1 MNTCHHFPM
10 KRRYLTGL
18 AIGWLT
24 LALVGAGGAPARA
37 DDFYAGKTIS
47 LYAGRPPGGAVDAEM
62 RLVAQFLGNEIP
74 GHPRVLPL
82 NMPGAGGVVLGNYLY
97 NVAPKD
103 GLTLGVPGRTSFI
116 LSAVGGNPN
125 VHYDLSQFNWVGSA
139 ASSNF
144 MLWMR
149 TGSGVTTLEQLR
161 QSKKVLVIGGSG
173 NGNSDTV
180 VPELLLKYEKLPFKV
195 IRGYPGTSDEVL
207 AMQRGEID
215 GLFTERAGFPTDPV
229 ASKLALPVFQ
239 TLPLEANLPL
249 TRDVSAD
256 PRAKALI
263 DLYTVTMRV
272 GLALVA
278 PPGVPPERVKILR
291 DAYLRVVTNKEYI
304 AEATK
309 RGFAVG
315 KPNPGEEIRAYLQKS
330 FANVTPATK
339 AEFLTYT
346 H

>member
-1 MNTCHHFPM
+1 MN
-10 KRRYLTGL
+10 RRLLSSL
-18 AIGWLT
+18 AILGALT
-24 LALVGAGGAPARA
+24 LSLGTAMPSRA
-37 DDFYAGKTIS
+37 ADFYAGKTIS

-74 GHPRVLPL
+74 GHPRVIPL
-82 NMPGAGGVVLGNYLY
+82 NMPGAGGVVLGNFLY

-125 VHYDLSQFNWVGSA
+125 VHYDLAQFNWIGSA

-149 TGSGVTTLEQLR
+149 TGSGITNLDQLR
-161 QSKKVLVIGGSG
+161 QSKKTLVIGGSG

-180 VPELLLKYEKLPFKV
+180 VPELLVKYEKLPFKV
-195 IRGYPGTSDEVL
+195 IRGYPGTSDEAL

-215 GLFTERAGFPTDPV
+215 GMFTERAAFPTDPV
-229 ASKLALPVFQ
+229 ATKLAIPVVQ
-239 TLPLEANLPL
+239 TLPLEGNLPL
-249 TRDVSAD
+249 TRDVAAD

-278 PPGVPPERVKILR
+278 PPGVPPDRVNPARCLPASR
-291 DAYLRVVTNKEYI
+291 HQQGLHRGSHPARLFGRQTQPGRGHPCFP
-304 AEATK
+304 AEELCDRNA
-309 RGFAVG
+309 GDESGVPHLHA
-315 KPNPGEEIRAYLQKS
+315 
-330 FANVTPATK
+330 VTPAD
-339 AEFLTYT
+339 
-346 H
+346 

>member
-1 MNTCHHFPM
+1 MN
-10 KRRYLTGL
+10 RRLLIALVLG
-18 AIGWLT
+18 GWLGVA
-24 LALVGAGGAPARA
+24 LAVSSPAGAA
-37 DDFYAGKTIS
+37 DFFAGKTIS

-74 GHPRVLPL
+74 GHPRVIPL

-125 VHYDLSQFNWVGSA
+125 VHYDLSQFNWIGSA

-149 TGSGVTTLEQLR
+149 TGTGVTTLAQLR
-161 QSKKVLVIGGSG
+161 QSKKTLVIGGSG

-195 IRGYPGTSDEVL
+195 IRGYPGTSDEAL

-215 GLFTERAGFPTDPV
+215 GMFTERAAFPTDPV
-229 ASKLALPVFQ
+229 ASKLAVPVFQ
-239 TLPLEANLPL
+239 TLPLEQGLPL
-249 TRDVSAD
+249 SRDVATD

-263 DLYTVTMRV
+263 DLYTVTMRI

-278 PPGVPPERVKILR
+278 PPGVPADRVKILR
-291 DAYLRVVTNKEYI
+291 NAYLRVVTNKDYI
-304 AEATK
+304 AEASR
-309 RGFAVG
+309 RGFNVG
-315 KPNPGEEIRAYLQKS
+315 KPNPGDEIRDFLQKS
-330 FANVTPATK
+330 FAGVTPATK

-346 H
+346 R

>member
-1 MNTCHHFPM
+1 VLNARH
-10 KRRYLTGL
+10 
-18 AIGWLT
+18 
-24 LALVGAGGAPARA
+24 ALRAAAVLVAFMSATAAA

-74 GHPRVLPL
+74 GHPRVLPM
-82 NMPGAGGVVLGNYLY
+82 NMPGAGGVVLGNFLY
-97 NVAPKD
+97 NIAPKD
-103 GLTLGVPGRTSFI
+103 GLTIGVPGRTSFI

-125 VHYDLSQFNWVGSA
+125 VHYDLGKFSWIGSA

-144 MLWMR
+144 VLWMR
-149 TGSGVTTLEQLR
+149 PAAGITTLDQLR
-161 QSKKVLVIGGSG
+161 KAPKQVVIGGSG

-180 VPELLLKYEKLPFKV
+180 VPELLVKYEKLPFKV
-195 IRGYPGTSDEVL
+195 IRGYPGTADEVL

-215 GLFTERAGFPTDPV
+215 GMYTERAAFPNDPV
-229 ASKLALPVFQ
+229 TSKLAVPVFQ
-239 TLPLEANLPL
+239 TLPELPGLPL
-249 TRDVSAD
+249 ARDVAAD

-263 DLYTVTMRV
+263 DLYSVTMTI

-278 PPGVPPERVKILR
+278 PPGVDDAKIKILR
-291 DAYLRVVTNKEYI
+291 DAYLRVVTNKDYI

-309 RGFAVG
+309 RGFNVG
-315 KPNPGEEIRAYLQKS
+315 KPNMGDDIRAYLQKS
-330 FANVTPATK
+330 FADVTPATK

>member
-1 MNTCHHFPM
+1 MNTCHHFRM
-10 KRRYLTGL
+10 KRRLLSGL
-18 AIGWLT
+18 AAGWLL
-24 LALVGAGGAPARA
+24 LALAGAGESPARA
-37 DDFYAGKTIS
+37 EDFYAGKSIS
-47 LYAGRPPGGAVDAEM
+47 LYAGRPPGGGVDAEM

-97 NVAPKD
+97 NIAPKD

-125 VHYDLSQFNWVGSA
+125 VHYDLGQFNWIGSA

-149 TGSGVTTLEQLR
+149 VGSGVSSLDQLR
-161 QSKKVLVIGGSG
+161 QSKKTIVIGGSG

-180 VPELLLKYEKLPFKV
+180 VPELLLKYEKLPIKV

-215 GLFTERAGFPTDPV
+215 GLFTERAGFPSDPV
-229 ASKLALPVFQ
+229 AAKLAVPVFQ
-239 TLPLEANLPL
+239 SLPIEANLPL
-249 TRDVSAD
+249 SRDVAAD
-256 PRAKALI
+256 QRAKTLI
-263 DLYTVTMRV
+263 DLYSVTMRV

-278 PPGVPPERVKILR
+278 PPGVPPERLKILR

-315 KPNPGEEIRAYLQKS
+315 KPNGGEEIRAFLQKS
-330 FANVTPATK
+330 FANVSPATK